1 MCGKVAITE
10 QRARP
15 TTSPIHRRAQVCNAV
30 VVVVDV
36 VVDVVV
42 VDVDVADVADADDV
56 AAVVSG
62 VARICFP
69 LGALN

>member
-36 VVDVVV
+36 VVVDNVVELDWPQIQGV
-42 VDVDVADVADADDV
+42 PKQ
-56 AAVVSG
+56 VSD
-62 VARICFP
+62 RIQE
-69 LGALN
+69 LA